1 MAQFCAFEPGIEVNG
16 QTILSV
22 VKGAGVFEQ
31 TARKFL
37 AKHGLVDVED
47 RGDKWYSQQA
57 WLDTFKDIQT
67 IVGRQTVYLIG
78 KKIPESAIFPPHIK
92 TIEDALAS
100 IDVAYHLNHR
110 RGGRVMFEPA
120 TGKMLEGI
128 GHYGYALAEP
138 GHAVLVCENPY
149 PCHFDRGI
157 ITTMAHRFVPTAK
170 ITHDDTKPCRERGA
184 DACTYHVTW

>member
-1 MAQFCAFEPGIEVNG
+1 MQFKAMESGIEVNG

-31 TARKFL
+31 TARKYL
-37 AKHGLVDVED
+37 ANHNLGDVKD
-47 RGDKWYSQQA
+47 SGDAWYPQQN
-57 WLDTFKDIQT
+57 WLDTFSEIQT
-67 IVGRQTVYLIG
+67 TVGKQTVFLIG

-100 IDVAYHLNHR
+100 IDVAFHLNHR
-110 RGGRVMFEPA
+110 KGGKVMFDMN

-128 GHYGYALAEP
+128 GHYGYNLAAP
-138 GHAVLVCENPY
+138 KHAVLVCENSY

-157 ITTMAHRFVPTAK
+157 ITTMALRFDANAL
-170 ITHDDTKPCRERGA
+170 ITHDDAAPCREKGG
-184 DACTYHVTW
+184 DSCTYHVKW